1 MEALF
6 VSFLLIQETKK
17 KGSNKQMFKERRE
30 CFLHS
35 RKVMCLHQCRISFK
49 VTAAMVL
56 KYLSPLETANLF
68 FVSNKT
74 ETKNQCFLWLLF

>member
-17 KGSNKQMFKERRE
+17 KDRTSRCLKREE

-49 VTAAMVL
+49 VTAVMVL

-74 ETKNQCFLWLLF
+74 Y